1 MRILYSFNKKGD
13 EAVGWSR
20 EIAAASTPAATFV
33 PFNHSDYID
42 PQRMTDAVKLDR
54 LHRDRDPGLLRLYRA
69 VEETIHAEAI
79 DVLLVANCPPYHPD
93 FLRTL
98 DVYKVL
104 FSADDP
110 EATYMIN
117 IPYLHAYHHV
127 FYVDPAYS
135 ADLDMAEKMR
145 YAGMVNADWLPI
157 SVFDFEC
164 DPDKT
169 EADVCSQPRDIDVV
183 YVGGFWRQKIET
195 LMRVRRALGRRFRLH
210 GYFRLKHNLYLNVA
224 HRYGGWVSPLSL
236 RERVAIYQ
244 RSKIGF
250 NIHWNEFG
258 LGNQRLYHLPANG
271 VMQISDCAPHLG
283 RIFALNREVAG
294 YRGADD
300 LIDKLRYYLEHDDE
314 RRSIARAGYRRAMS
328 DYRFAAV
335 SRRAAEL
342 IRAGMERIGW
352 SKALTA

>member
-1 MRILYSFNKKGD
+1 MRVLYSFNKKGH
-13 EAVGWSR
+13 EADCWAR
-20 EIAAASTPAATFV
+20 EIAAASAGTVTFV
-33 PFNHSDYID
+33 PFNHSDYVD
-42 PQRMTDAVKLDR
+42 PQRMTDAVKLDA
-54 LHRDRDPGLLRLYRA
+54 LHRNRAPELLRLYQA
-69 VEETIHAEAI
+69 VQETIHRERI

-93 FLRTL
+93 FLRQV

-135 ADLDMAEKMR
+135 ADLDMADKMR
-145 YAGMVNADWLPI
+145 YAGMVNADWVPI
-157 SVFDFEC
+157 AAFDFEC
-164 DPDKT
+164 DPNRT
-169 EADVCSQPRDIDVV
+169 EAQVCSQERDIDVV
-183 YVGGFWRQKIET
+183 YVGGFWRQKVDT
-195 LMRVRRALGRRFRLH
+195 LMQVSRALGRRFRLH

-236 RERVAIYQ
+236 ADRVAIYQ

-250 NIHWNEFG
+250 NIHWNEYG

-271 VMQISDCAPHLG
+271 VMQISDCASHLG
-283 RIFALNREVAG
+283 RIFVPDREVVG
-294 YRGADD
+294 YKGTGD
-300 LIDKLRYYLEHDDE
+300 LIEKLFYYLEHDDE
-314 RRSIARAGYRRAMS
+314 RRDIARAGYRRTMA
-328 DYRFAAV
+328 DYRFGTV

-352 SKALTA
+352 SKVRTA